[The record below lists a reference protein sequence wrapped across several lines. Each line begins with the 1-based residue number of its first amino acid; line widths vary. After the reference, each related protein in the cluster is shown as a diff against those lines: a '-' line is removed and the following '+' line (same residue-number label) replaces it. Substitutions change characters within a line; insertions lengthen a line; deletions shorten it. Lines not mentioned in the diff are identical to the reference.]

1 MRINQPL
8 TQQERLVNPKQP
20 LVSMTDLKGRILH
33 ANAAFIEISGYD
45 KQELLGQPH
54 NIVRHPDMPAEAF
67 ADMWRTLE
75 ADLPWHG
82 LVKNRAKNGDH
93 YWVHAYVSPCFEN
106 QHKTGYISVRIRPER
121 QQIQAAEALYAA
133 VRQQQQPFPATRYP
147 HGPAILL
154 RIFLLSILPACSWLA
169 ATMLSGAQAWAA
181 AISGIASATALGIW
195 TWLGIRRPI
204 SMSTEAI
211 RKMSSGDLRFELDT
225 EVAHEFS
232 RQLLDIQTMKFSFRA
247 MFADMTGIADEID
260 QQSDELNAQTMVAKR
275 HIQQGAD
282 SISQMSATINDMRS
296 AINNISAVTRQ
307 SANTAAAAA
316 SQVSNGVSK
325 IIAAQDTSQSVV
337 VRMQSA
343 KALVSELD
351 KETTSIRKLA
361 EIIQGI
367 AEQTNLLAL
376 NAAIEAARAGES
388 GRGFAVVADE
398 VRKLAERT
406 SGSTEE
412 ITQTIERIGSCTD
425 KTLAAISV
433 AADQVDLSNA
443 LLNDSKVIYE
453 HIKCAGEEIQASSSQ
468 IATMLQQQVK
478 ASDEAVQN
486 IRNIHALVEEN
497 SSSVES
503 IRHAADRLGSTSREL
518 YQMTSRFKSS
528 L

>member
-8 TQQERLVNPKQP
+8 TQQEQLVNPKQP
-20 LVSMTDLKGRILH
+20 LVSITDLKGRILH
-33 ANAAFIEISGYD
+33 ANAAFVDISGYG

-54 NIVRHPDMPAEAF
+54 NIVRHPDMPPEAF

-106 QHKTGYISVRIRPER
+106 QHKTGYISVRTRPER

-133 VRQQQQPFPATRYP
+133 VRQQQKPFPATRYP
-147 HGPAILL
+147 HRPSILHRIILL
-154 RIFLLSILPACSWLA
+154 STLPACSWLA
-169 ATMLSGAQAWAA
+169 ATMLSGSQAGAA
-181 AISGIASATALGIW
+181 AIGGIATAAALGIW
-195 TWLGIRRPI
+195 TWLGIRHPI
-204 SMSTEAI
+204 SVSADAI
-211 RKMSSGDLRFELDT
+211 RRMSSGDLHFALDT
-225 EVAHEFS
+225 EVASEFS
-232 RQLLDIQTMKFSFRA
+232 RQLLDIQTMKYGFMA

-260 QQSDELNAQTMVAKR
+260 KQSDALDAQTIVAKR

-282 SISQMSATINDMRS
+282 SISQMSATISDMRA
-296 AINNISAVTRQ
+296 AISNISATTRQ
-307 SANTAAAAA
+307 SADTTVAAATE
-316 SQVSNGVSK
+316 VSDGVSK
-325 IIAAQDTSQSVV
+325 IVAAQSTAQNVV
-337 VRMQSA
+337 LRMQAA
-343 KALVSELD
+343 KSLVSELD
-351 KETTSIRKLA
+351 EETTSIRKLA

-412 ITQTIERIGSCTD
+412 ITHTIERIGSCTE
-425 KTLAAISV
+425 KTLEAINV

-443 LLNDSKVIYE
+443 LLNDSKIIYE
-453 HIKCAGEEIQASSSQ
+453 HIKCAGEDIRASSSQ
-468 IATMLQQQVK
+468 VATMLQQQVQD
-478 ASDEAVQN
+478 SDEAVQN
-486 IRNIHALVEEN
+486 IRNIHALVEVN
-497 SSSVES
+497 SNSVES